1 MDLLKREGPRDARSL
16 AGQLGVTAM
25 AVRQHLYDLQ
35 DEKLVTHR
43 AEPRPVGRPAKLWQ
57 LTEAAGRFYPD
68 GHAALTVELLGAL
81 GQAFGAGGVERLVQV
96 RARQQVDSYKK
107 RLPRRASLARRLQA
121 LADVRTEEGYMAE
134 VITGAEGSLLLVE
147 NHCPICTA
155 ASACTGLCAAELEVF
170 QKVLGDAVKLERTE
184 HIVEGARRCVYRVEK
199 A

>member
-57 LTEAAGRFYPD
+57 LTAAAGRFYPD

-81 GQAFGAGGVERLVQV
+81 GQAFGAGGVERLVKV
-96 RARQQVDSYKK
+96 RARQQVEAYKK
-107 RLPRRASLARRLQA
+107 CLPRRASLARRLQA
-121 LADVRTEEGYMAE
+121 LAEVRTEEGYMAE
-134 VITGAEGSLLLVE
+134 VITGAEGSLLFVE
-147 NHCPICTA
+147 NHCPICAA
-155 ASACTGLCAAELEVF
+155 ASVCTGLCAAELEVF
-170 QKVLGDAVKLERTE
+170 QTVLGDRVTLERTE
-184 HIVEGARRCVYRVEK
+184 HIVEGARRCAYRVERK
-199 A
+199 